1 MGPAYRAA
9 ARVLHRLPYPRGT
22 LAASLAG
29 RRAALARWRAWAADA
44 RGDGPLIWAHAASV
58 GESLVLQP
66 VVARLRAGSRHLR
79 VVLTH
84 TSPSVAAH
92 TPLRDFARTDY
103 LPLDEPGPMAAV
115 LDALRPALLLFSR
128 GDLWPEL
135 VAGAAARGIPVA
147 VAGGMVGPRSARLRV
162 PAVWALRPMHRLVG
176 WVGAASDGDA
186 DRWRRLGVPPD
197 RVTVTGDPR
206 HDQVAD
212 RLPDLRLAARWRS
225 GPRGAALTMVAGSIE
240 AADDG
245 LLAEAARRAGAAWRW
260 LVVPHDPGPRRVEQV
275 EAAFR
280 RRGVAAARWDAESP
294 PPAAEVAVVARQGLL
309 ADLYWAADAA
319 YVGGGFRPGGLHA
332 VCEPAVVA
340 LPIAAGP
347 FLSTVRDGAL
357 LERAGGIGPVADAD
371 TLVSRL
377 DAWAASPTRRW
388 HDGLAARGALEAG
401 AARRTVEALG
411 RLAGARDDPA

>member
-9 ARVLHRLPYPRGT
+9 ARVLHRLPYPPGT
-22 LAASLAG
+22 LATSLAG
-29 RRAALARWRAWAADA
+29 RRTAAARWRAWAAGA

-58 GESLVLQP
+58 GESVALQS
-66 VVARLRAGSRHLR
+66 VVARLRARARHLR

-92 TPLRDFARTDY
+92 PPFHDFDQTDY
-103 LPLDEPGPMAAV
+103 LPLDEPGPVAEV

-135 VAGAAARGIPVA
+135 VAGAADRGIPVA
-147 VAGGMVGPRSARLRV
+147 VAGGMVRPRSGRLRA
-162 PAVWALRPMHRLVG
+162 PAVWALRSMHRVIS
-176 WVGAASDGDA
+176 WVGAAGDGDA
-186 DRWRRLGVPPD
+186 ERWRWLGVPAD

-206 HDQVAD
+206 HDQVAE
-212 RLPDLRLAARWRS
+212 RIPDLQPAARWRS
-225 GPRGAALTMVAGSIE
+225 GLRGPALTVVAGSVE
-240 AADDG
+240 PADDEP
-245 LLAEAARRAGAAWRW
+245 LAEAARRLGAAWRW
-260 LVVPHDPGPRRVEQV
+260 LVVPHDPGTRRVEQV

-280 RRGVAAARWDAESP
+280 RRGAAVARWDAESP
-294 PPAAEVAVVARQGLL
+294 PPDSPVTVLARRGLL

-347 FLSTVRDGAL
+347 FVSTVRDGAL
-357 LERAGGIGPVADAD
+357 LERAGGVRSAGDADA
-371 TLVSRL
+371 LVSLL
-377 DAWAASPTRRW
+377 DAWAASSALRW
-388 HDGLAARGALEAG
+388 DVGLAARSALEAG
-401 AARRTVEALG
+401 AAERTAIGLTGVA
-411 RLAGARDDPA
+411 AGIQSTA